1 LDKLSKELIEF
12 ETVDA
17 RHLVQLIEEYAVD
30 KVGVEKL
37 LHGHSRNG
45 HPDGHPDGHRE

>member
-1 LDKLSKELIEF
+1 VEVDMTEHQRISKELIEY

-30 KVGVEKL
+30 EIYL
-37 LHGHSRNG
+37 EEPSLNG
-45 HPDGHPDGHRE
+45 HQRR

>member
-1 LDKLSKELIEF
+1 
-12 ETVDA
+12 
-17 RHLVQLIEEYAVD
+17 VD

-45 HPDGHPDGHRE
+45 HPEGHPDGHRE

>member
-1 LDKLSKELIEF
+1 LDKLAKELIEF

-45 HPDGHPDGHRE
+45 HPDGHRE